1 MVARVSD
8 RIDLVT
14 LPRLTPLAAPLFL
27 EVGRVPVKGLAE
39 EQLLAEETARLMSMA
54 GLPEPQKPSWRV
66 GY

>member
-1 MVARVSD
+1 
-8 RIDLVT
+8 
-14 LPRLTPLAAPLFL
+14 L